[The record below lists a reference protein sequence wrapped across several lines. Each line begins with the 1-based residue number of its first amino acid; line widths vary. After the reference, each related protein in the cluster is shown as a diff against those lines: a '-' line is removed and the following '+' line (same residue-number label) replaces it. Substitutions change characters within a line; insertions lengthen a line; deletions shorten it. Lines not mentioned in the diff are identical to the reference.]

1 MRDSASKS
9 AIIVD
14 GVSVGEI
21 DDSVKQMTLTEAAGS
36 VILRANCNAFEL
48 PNLEKLGQS
57 TIQLKGTCR
66 SIEREL
72 QRQA

>member
-36 VILRANCNAFEL
+36 VITSR
-48 PNLEKLGQS
+48 Q
-57 TIQLKGTCR
+57 
-66 SIEREL
+66 L
-72 QRQA
+72 QRARIAGFGETGAVDDST